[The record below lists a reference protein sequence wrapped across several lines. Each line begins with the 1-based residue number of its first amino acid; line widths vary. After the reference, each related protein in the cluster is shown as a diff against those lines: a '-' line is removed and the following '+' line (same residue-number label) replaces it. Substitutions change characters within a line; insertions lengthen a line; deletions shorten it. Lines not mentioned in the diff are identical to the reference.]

1 MQLLNKDFFARLKTA
16 VDFYIIRHGQSEGNA
31 GKILQGREEYP
42 LSEKGKLQ
50 AVTRGRLL
58 KNLVTEA
65 AASAA
70 ASAEAN
76 AVPEKLL
83 FFSSPQSRARETALI
98 ITEESGLPAPVFIDE
113 LIEMSLG
120 IWSGKNWDQ
129 VKNDD
134 PSLWAAFM
142 AHSWD
147 VIPEAET
154 SDVLY
159 KRALQTWAFLRDAA
173 IERTAE
179 KVFVVTHG
187 GLIQWLLKS
196 TMQCRS
202 WFPLFPISNCGLFK
216 LSVEPRPAE
225 KSAYMCWEEINSTIT
240 ELPEQPRG
248 FPS

>member
-1 MQLLNKDFFARLKTA
+1 MA
-16 VDFYIIRHGQSEGNA
+16 VDFYIVRHGQSEGNA

-42 LSEKGKLQ
+42 LSEKGRLQ
-50 AVTRGRLL
+50 AAARGRFF
-58 KNLVTEA
+58 KNLLA
-65 AASAA
+65 DSAAS
-70 ASAEAN
+70 SG
-76 AVPEKLL
+76 PEKLL
-83 FFSSPQSRARETALI
+83 FFSSPQSRAKETALI
-98 ITEESGLPAPVFIDE
+98 IERESGLPGPVFVDE

-134 PSLWAAFM
+134 PALWEAFM
-142 AHSWD
+142 ARSWD
-147 VIPEAET
+147 VIPQAESSEA
-154 SDVLY
+154 LY
-159 KRALQTWAFLRDAA
+159 NRALQAWAFLRDAA
-173 IERTAE
+173 IERAAE

-196 TMQCRS
+196 TMQSRS

-225 KSAYMCWEEINSTIT
+225 KSAYMCWEEINSPIN
-240 ELPEQPRG
+240 EIAEQPRG